1 MPPEVRMLTAVS
13 PQERITRSPRPRLGH
28 WFMAVLVGAAVITGC
43 ERRVRPDGSGTI
55 EATQVDVAPEVAGRL
70 VEVPVSEGSPV
81 QAGDVVARID
91 ASDYELQ
98 RDRARGEREQ
108 ARAQVDLVA
117 AGARSEDVEATR
129 AHVRSAQAA
138 FDLAEANRTRIEA
151 LVSSGA
157 ATARQGDEARTA
169 SEQAAASLDA
179 AQETLAKMLRGSR
192 EEEVRAAQARLDQ
205 ATAALELADR
215 AVADCAVTAP
225 IEGVVTTR
233 IRDVGEFVTVGAP
246 IVTISRLDQVWLSI
260 YVPEARLSEVKFGA
274 SAYVKV
280 DGDPATYEGTVDF
293 ISPEAEFTPRDVQ
306 TADER
311 AKLVYRVKI
320 ALPNPDGVFKPGM
333 PADGYLGARP

>member
-1 MPPEVRMLTAVS
+1 MPPEVRMLRAVS
-13 PQERITRSPRPRLGH
+13 SQERIARPPRPRLRR
-28 WFMAVLVGAAVITGC
+28 WFMAVLLGAAVIAGC
-43 ERRVRPDGSGTI
+43 GRKVRPDGSGTI

-70 VEVPVSEGSPV
+70 VEIPVSEGSPI
-81 QAGDVVARID
+81 QSGDVVARID

-117 AGARSEDVEATR
+117 AGARSEDVEAAR

-138 FDLAEANRTRIEA
+138 FDLAETNRGRIEA

-179 AQETLAKMLRGSR
+179 SQETLAKLLRGSR

-215 AVADCAVTAP
+215 AVADCTVAAP

-233 IRDVGEFVTVGAP
+233 IRDVGEFVAVGAP

-260 YVPEARLSEVKFGA
+260 YVPEARLSEVKLGA
-274 SAYVKV
+274 PAYVKV
-280 DGDPATYEGTVDF
+280 DGDPATYEGMVEF